1 MNVSAR
7 MPGFDEKPFPPAF
20 RETLTEEDLQ
30 KNSTLQ
36 SFNRIE
42 GQLKTLTEH
51 RSEIDVILDIGC
63 GRGGFA
69 AALANHLNASEV
81 YGIDT
86 DSSERERAE
95 ERGVA
100 TYNVDIQTEE
110 LPFEDGSIDL
120 IVSFGLLE
128 HLPYYTNFFEE
139 TVRVLDSG
147 WFWVASPNLA
157 SWINRIALLFGYQPR
172 NVEISQ
178 NRAVGSLP
186 VYDRDRFLNHVSAPT
201 YRALLDLLKYHG
213 FDPIQSVPLSP
224 YQRSMLDRTLDRI
237 FCLRVGLARRVAIL
251 SRR

>member
-1 MNVSAR
+1 MSLGVR
-7 MPGFDEKPFPPAF
+7 MPGFDELSLPPAF
-20 RETLTEEDLQ
+20 RETLTEDDLQ

-36 SFNRIE
+36 SFNQIE
-42 GQLKTLTEH
+42 GQLKTLAEH

-63 GRGGFA
+63 GRGGFV
-69 AALANHLNASEV
+69 AALASHLNANEV
-81 YGIDT
+81 YGIDI
-86 DSSERERAE
+86 DSSERECAE
-95 ERGVA
+95 ERGVT
-100 TYNVDIQTEE
+100 TYNVDVQADE
-110 LPFEDGSIDL
+110 LPFKGGSVDL
-120 IVSFGLLE
+120 VVSFGLLE
-128 HLPYYTNFFEE
+128 HLRYYTNLFEE